1 MSFSV
6 EKLGDIEAH
15 LANNPTLSEG
25 GLPGPVDAAIY
36 FALGSN
42 PSLMQACPT

>member
-6 EKLGDIEAH
+6 DKLPELEAH
-15 LANNPTLSEG
+15 LANNPTISEG
-25 GLPGPVDAAIY
+25 GLPGPLDASIY

-42 PSLMQACPT
+42 IPSM